1 MKEFFKMTLATLLG
15 LFVFGIV
22 SFFISFS
29 MIGALASLG
38 ETTPV
43 MPREGVLKL
52 DMSKIIV
59 QEQTQEADPLQMLQ
73 SQEVITP
80 IGIYSAVS
88 AIKAAASD
96 PAIRFIYM
104 LPDATSAGISHLE
117 ELRRALA
124 DFRQSGKPVVSFME
138 NPSNAGLYLASVS
151 DKIFLSSYE
160 GGMNTVTGL
169 SSQMLFLKDL
179 LDKIGVNVQLIRH
192 GKYKSAGEMYIR
204 NSASQANKEQYTQ
217 MISSM
222 WGSIASEIAS
232 SRGISVESLN
242 SLIDKLQLNRPE
254 DFLNSGLVDEIV
266 TKDELHQRLCN
277 LFVTNDYRD
286 IKAISIADYA
296 KLKNTMNYK
305 AANQVAV
312 VYANGEIVD
321 AEDFENIEGD
331 RFAKIISDLRRNDQ
345 VKAVVLRVNSP
356 GGSVFASEKIRAE
369 LELLGKEK
377 TLVASYGDYAASG
390 GYWISAGCEKIF
402 SNATTLTG
410 SIGVFS
416 MIPDFSKVVRDK
428 VHVGVTT
435 INSNKHSDM
444 YSLMRPLDAE
454 ETAYMQAS
462 VEDIYEKFTGIV
474 AEARDMDVDEVDAIA
489 QGRVWTGSDA
499 LGIGLVD
506 EIGTLE
512 DAINYAAVS
521 IEGVTSSSDVLIQ
534 EYPAPMTTFQ
544 MLLESF
550 SNTQDQ
556 EIFSGTPFEKV
567 EMAFRSW
574 TSADAGKVYARMP
587 YIFDI
592 K

>member
-52 DMSKIIV
+52 DMSKIIL

>member
-52 DMSKIIV
+52 DMSKIIL

-88 AIKAAASD
+88 AIKTAASD

>member
-1 MKEFFKMTLATLLG
+1 
-15 LFVFGIV
+15 
-22 SFFISFS
+22 
-29 MIGALASLG
+29 
-38 ETTPV
+38 
-43 MPREGVLKL
+43 
-52 DMSKIIV
+52 
-59 QEQTQEADPLQMLQ
+59 
-73 SQEVITP
+73 
-80 IGIYSAVS
+80 
-88 AIKAAASD
+88 
-96 PAIRFIYM
+96 
-104 LPDATSAGISHLE
+104 
-117 ELRRALA
+117 
-124 DFRQSGKPVVSFME
+124 
-138 NPSNAGLYLASVS
+138 
-151 DKIFLSSYE
+151 
-160 GGMNTVTGL
+160 
-169 SSQMLFLKDL
+169 
-179 LDKIGVNVQLIRH
+179 
-192 GKYKSAGEMYIR
+192 
-204 NSASQANKEQYTQ
+204 
-217 MISSM
+217 
-222 WGSIASEIAS
+222 
-232 SRGISVESLN
+232 
-242 SLIDKLQLNRPE
+242 
-254 DFLNSGLVDEIV
+254 
-266 TKDELHQRLCN
+266 
-277 LFVTNDYRD
+277 
-286 IKAISIADYA
+286 
-296 KLKNTMNYK
+296 MNYK

>member
-52 DMSKIIV
+52 DMSKIIL

-377 TLVASYGDYAASG
+377 ALVASYGDYAASG

>member
-52 DMSKIIV
+52 DMSKIIL

-402 SNATTLTG
+402 SNAPTLTG

>member
-52 DMSKIIV
+52 DMSKIIL

-192 GKYKSAGEMYIR
+192 GKYKSAG
-204 NSASQANKEQYTQ
+204 
-217 MISSM
+217 
-222 WGSIASEIAS
+222 
-232 SRGISVESLN
+232 
-242 SLIDKLQLNRPE
+242 
-254 DFLNSGLVDEIV
+254 
-266 TKDELHQRLCN
+266 
-277 LFVTNDYRD
+277 
-286 IKAISIADYA
+286 
-296 KLKNTMNYK
+296 
-305 AANQVAV
+305 
-312 VYANGEIVD
+312 
-321 AEDFENIEGD
+321 
-331 RFAKIISDLRRNDQ
+331 
-345 VKAVVLRVNSP
+345 
-356 GGSVFASEKIRAE
+356 
-369 LELLGKEK
+369 
-377 TLVASYGDYAASG
+377 
-390 GYWISAGCEKIF
+390 
-402 SNATTLTG
+402 
-410 SIGVFS
+410 
-416 MIPDFSKVVRDK
+416 
-428 VHVGVTT
+428 
-435 INSNKHSDM
+435 
-444 YSLMRPLDAE
+444 
-454 ETAYMQAS
+454 
-462 VEDIYEKFTGIV
+462 
-474 AEARDMDVDEVDAIA
+474 
-489 QGRVWTGSDA
+489 
-499 LGIGLVD
+499 
-506 EIGTLE
+506 
-512 DAINYAAVS
+512 
-521 IEGVTSSSDVLIQ
+521 
-534 EYPAPMTTFQ
+534 
-544 MLLESF
+544 
-550 SNTQDQ
+550 
-556 EIFSGTPFEKV
+556 
-567 EMAFRSW
+567 
-574 TSADAGKVYARMP
+574 
-587 YIFDI
+587 
-592 K
+592 

>member
-1 MKEFFKMTLATLLG
+1 MKDFVKMTLATLLG
-15 LFVFGIV
+15 LFIFGIV
-22 SFFISFS
+22 SFFLSLS
-29 MIGALASLG
+29 TLGALASLG

-52 DMSKIIV
+52 DMSKISI
-59 QEQTQEADPLQMLQ
+59 QEQTQEMDPLQLLQ
-73 SQEVITP
+73 SQEMITP
-80 IGIYSAVS
+80 VGIYDAVR
-88 AIKAAASD
+88 AIKAAAED
-96 PAIRFIYM
+96 PAIKFVYL

-117 ELRRALA
+117 ELRRALE

-151 DKIFLSSYE
+151 DKIYMSSYE
-160 GGMNTVTGL
+160 GSMNTVTGL
-169 SSQMLFLKDL
+169 SSQMYFLKDI
-179 LDKIGVNVQLIRH
+179 LDRIGVNVQLIRH

-204 NSASQANKEQYTQ
+204 NSASEANKEQYTQ
-217 MISSM
+217 MVSSV
-222 WGSIASEIAS
+222 WGTLAGQIAASREIP
-232 SRGISVESLN
+232 VERLN
-242 SLIDKLQLNRPE
+242 SMIDNLELNKPE
-254 DFLNSGLVDEIV
+254 DFLKSGLVDEIV
-266 TKDELHQRLCN
+266 TRDELHQRLCN
-277 LFVTNDYRD
+277 LFVTNDYKD
-286 IKAISIADYA
+286 IKAITLADYA
-296 KLKNTMNYK
+296 KLKNTVNYK
-305 AANQVAV
+305 AASKVAV

-321 AEDFENIEGD
+321 SEDIQNIEGD
-331 RFAKIISDLRRNDQ
+331 RFAKIISDIRRDDQ

-356 GGSVFASEKIRAE
+356 GGSVFASEKIRTE

-390 GYWISAGCEKIF
+390 GYWISAGCDKIY

-416 MIPDFSKVVRDK
+416 MIPDLSKVIKDQI
-428 VHVGVTT
+428 HVGVTT

-444 YSLMRPLDAE
+444 YSLMRPLDAKE
-454 ETAYMQAS
+454 IAYMQAS

-556 EIFSGTPFEKV
+556 EIFSGTPLEKV

-574 TSADAGKVYARMP
+574 TSEDAGKVYARMP

>member
-52 DMSKIIV
+52 DMSKIIL

-534 EYPAPMTTFQ
+534 EYPAPMTTIQ